1 MQHALAFGDFP
12 LAPDFGRQRHLR
24 AVDRHLDVFLL
35 HPGQIGGDQ
44 IGAIPLAHVHLQ
56 PGCLERA
63 PGVVGHRAHEEAA
76 EQVVHNVIERI
87 KSRNVGHESLL
98 SKSVRLKWGYQNRI
112 QAPLSSAAD
121 FRTQVE
127 ALRPYLL
134 RYATLQLRDAAA
146 AEDAVQEALL
156 AALAGE
162 AGFGGRSNLRTWL
175 TGILK
180 HKIVDTIRRQNRE
193 RPASDFEPGGD
204 TDDFEEL
211 FDRRGHWR
219 EPPEEWQAPEGAL
232 GQKQFLA
239 ALEACLRAL
248 PERTARVFM
257 MREHLGLE
265 TPEICKELGIS
276 ATHCWVMLHRARM
289 ALRLCLEKNWFAKT

>member
-1 MQHALAFGDFP
+1 MG
-12 LAPDFGRQRHLR
+12 
-24 AVDRHLDVFLL
+24 
-35 HPGQIGGDQ
+35 
-44 IGAIPLAHVHLQ
+44 
-56 PGCLERA
+56 
-63 PGVVGHRAHEEAA
+63 
-76 EQVVHNVIERI
+76 
-87 KSRNVGHESLL
+87 SLKTV
-98 SKSVRLKWGYQNRI
+98 SS
-112 QAPLSSAAD
+112 PLSSDAD
-121 FRTQVE
+121 FRRQIE

-162 AGFGGRSNLRTWL
+162 ANFAGRSNLRTWL

-180 HKIVDTIRRQNRE
+180 HKIVDGIRRQARE
-193 RPASDFEPGGD
+193 RPAADLQEGDEGGEFD
-204 TDDFEEL
+204 GL
-211 FDRRGHWR
+211 FDRRGHWQ
-219 EPPEEWQAPEGAL
+219 EAPDAWQQPEGAL

-265 TPEICKELGIS
+265 TAEICKELGIS

-289 ALRLCLEKNWFAKT
+289 ALRLCLQTNWFEK